1 MQPIYFLLYS
11 TMLSVIITIIELHNT
26 LFVLAV
32 GEPPR
37 KRIRV
42 ESMSTKSRYY
52 LAKKYFYFDFFDTY
66 HYRSRK
72 NPCFIVFDTQSH
84 PHPFPIHSKRPLNL
98 KLQEIA

>member
-42 ESMSTKSRYY
+42 ESMSTKSR
-52 LAKKYFYFDFFDTY
+52 
-66 HYRSRK
+66 
-72 NPCFIVFDTQSH
+72 
-84 PHPFPIHSKRPLNL
+84 
-98 KLQEIA
+98 